1 MEKCDDDDDDDDE
14 NNAVTRGV
22 RRRPKRRG
30 SEPSERA
37 LNQLNKDPWFRATDS
52 HWDTQ
57 THTQRQN
64 NIFYWLTGN
73 DWELEKKRKEKKPGE
88 RMADGVEDG
97 QQGVRG
103 ECGKRGCPKRLKRRG
118 TGPSERA
125 LNPTSKLRYADKNS
139 SARQI
144 TVLIRISTSN
154 CTRKSEWKRETGWK
168 EIHKSTWRLRLTWTW
183 LNPPINEYQNGKI
196 TTVEYSINR
205 RKERDVPHFN
215 PLRMN
220 PFQIN
225 NLREPITR
233 ITETI
238 ISISPSPPPPPFI
251 PFSFPSFS
259 FLPPSL
265 FCNLGWKTSIRRRK
279 SDRRIHHQTN
289 ANSRNL
295 DRRCHVFFN
304 SASKI
309 QLQKFTSR
317 LTET

>member
-1 MEKCDDDDDDDDE
+1 
-14 NNAVTRGV
+14 
-22 RRRPKRRG
+22 
-30 SEPSERA
+30 
-37 LNQLNKDPWFRATDS
+37 
-52 HWDTQ
+52 
-57 THTQRQN
+57 
-64 NIFYWLTGN
+64 
-73 DWELEKKRKEKKPGE
+73 
-88 RMADGVEDG
+88 MADGVEDG

-309 QLQKFTSR
+309 HLKAHWNVTKRQVIIKWSSANTNTQPQTNDPHSPISDPIDTVNKPPLRWSLIKVSGGSQWDWYTCQTPGPRMSPWWHR
-317 LTET
+317 IGLGRGGER